1 MRQGTGC
8 LSVTAG
14 AYHNRFLVAGSVSRH
29 VHVGWNVHFINSQAI
44 MKMLRE
50 FNFLNSI
57 NIFLSSKCLDL
68 NLFFAFCY
76 FNLKLINFIT
86 NSTIDLNF
94 VESHS

>member
-1 MRQGTGC
+1 
-8 LSVTAG
+8 
-14 AYHNRFLVAGSVSRH
+14 
-29 VHVGWNVHFINSQAI
+29 
-44 MKMLRE
+44 MLRE

-76 FNLKLINFIT
+76 FNLKLVNYIT